1 MARPR
6 TCRRVSS
13 RALRVGLR
21 PDIPPAN
28 PLSRGRRAQARRLP
42 PGLEAAVMPPPMDRT
57 GGPPTGAPPTTIL
70 PPTLGRGPL
79 HRPRGVGG
87 PSPGNEGYCDRG
99 LM

>member
-42 PGLEAAVMPPPMDRT
+42 PGLEAAV
-57 GGPPTGAPPTTIL
+57 
-70 PPTLGRGPL
+70 
-79 HRPRGVGG
+79 RPRRWTGPVDHRRARPPRLSYHQPSGVDH
-87 PSPGNEGYCDRG
+87 STDPGAWAVPHLCVSRRTRE
-99 LM
+99 